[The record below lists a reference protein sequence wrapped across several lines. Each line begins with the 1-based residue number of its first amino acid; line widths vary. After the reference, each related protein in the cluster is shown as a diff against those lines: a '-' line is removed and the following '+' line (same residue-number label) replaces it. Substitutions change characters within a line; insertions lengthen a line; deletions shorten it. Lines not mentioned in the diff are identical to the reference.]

1 MIERG
6 DCIMPKKP
14 EKRAFV
20 FNASYLDV
28 IELFPESRRGKI
40 ATALIEYGLG
50 DFFNGDST
58 VLPLEEDER
67 IVLEP
72 IIESIDIQKKRYRT
86 KKMIKGAIDIVN
98 EEIIN
103 SMDSVPD
110 NSNVLLEKYKRTIE
124 LLEQKLNEITR
135 HSLDILPQEIE
146 LMIPQKLRNK
156 FHSRFVIESWEEQFR
171 NILEDWIEKNFHDY
185 LWVTSDIKE
194 QVCQDMMEDFF
205 KSGKSNVSVAS
216 YVNKYKELE

>member
-1 MIERG
+1 
-6 DCIMPKKP
+6 MPKKP